1 MLFKRRSQETLIR
14 RFRIALWPRRSWW
27 RSIKYLLLRV
37 LRLTASPHV
46 IAMGV
51 AAGVF
56 ASFTPYLGFHFVVA
70 FLICFFTGGSY
81 FAAATGTLF
90 GNPLTF
96 PFIWAAVLSAGRLVL
111 HGSVDGG
118 GTHLSLNDLSFS
130 MVWHSFE
137 TVWPI
142 IKTMSVGSVLVGV
155 PFAFVTYFIIRQMAR
170 VYQRSRIK
178 LLADRARAVWADR
191 LDRQLKAEYEASLA
205 AQASEVD
212 DRAFNEPDG
221 RVSKTKAAS

>member
-1 MLFKRRSQETLIR
+1 MLFKRRSKETLSR
-14 RFRIALWPRRSWW
+14 RVRLALWPRRSWW
-27 RSIKYLLLRV
+27 RSLKYLLLRV

-56 ASFTPYLGFHFVVA
+56 ASFTPFLGFHFAVA

-96 PFIWAAVLSAGRLVL
+96 PFIWAAVLAAGRLVL

-118 GTHLSLNDLSFS
+118 GAHLSLHDLSFS
-130 MVWHSFE
+130 MVWDSFE

-142 IKTMSVGSVLVGV
+142 IKIMTIGSVLVGTPV
-155 PFAFVTYFIIRQMAR
+155 AFVCYFIIRQMAR

-205 AQASEVD
+205 AQASAKEAETVGGS
-212 DRAFNEPDG
+212 PDN
-221 RVSKTKAAS
+221 VSQTKAAS